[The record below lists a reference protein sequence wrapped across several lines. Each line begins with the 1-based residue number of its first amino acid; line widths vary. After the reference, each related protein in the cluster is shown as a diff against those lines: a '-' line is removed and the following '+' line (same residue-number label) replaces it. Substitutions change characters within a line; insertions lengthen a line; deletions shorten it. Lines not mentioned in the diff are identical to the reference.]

1 MQGPLLPR
9 PSRLFPFSMNTP
21 LTARREL
28 LLLLS
33 LAGIQFTHIVDF
45 MIMMPLGPQLTRLFD
60 ISFAEFGLLVS
71 AYTVAAGLS
80 GLFATTFIDRFD
92 RKRLLLTLYVLFALT
107 TVACGMAPTY
117 GWLMAARIASG
128 FFGGV
133 LSTMTQTIIGD
144 VVPFDRRGRA
154 TGIVMTSFSVATVA
168 GVPAGLMFANLWGWH
183 SAFFAIGLMCLA
195 IGMLANFSVP
205 KLDAHVAHAKDQ
217 HVLHAMGQVL
227 GESNQRMALLLS
239 ATMMFA
245 AFTIIP
251 YITLYL
257 QNNQVMAPHEIPWI
271 YFCGGVVTLFSGR
284 WVGGVT
290 DRLGKRQTFQR
301 AVLFSILPMVVV
313 TLLEP
318 MPLPWVLLATTALF
332 FAMNARMIPG
342 MALLTSAANPKFRG
356 TFMSLNGAV
365 QSFSM
370 GVAAWVGG
378 VLLQSEPSGQVTHF
392 WLCAL
397 VATSASVV
405 AYLLAKRVSMHT

>member
-1 MQGPLLPR
+1 MHTTLSP
-9 PSRLFPFSMNTP
+9 
-21 LTARREL
+21 RREL

-45 MIMMPLGPQLTRLFD
+45 MIMMPLGPQLTELFD

-71 AYTVAAGLS
+71 AYTISAGIS
-80 GLFATTFIDRFD
+80 GLFATTFVDRFD
-92 RKRLLLTLYVLFALT
+92 RKHLLLTLYTLFALT
-107 TVACGMAPTY
+107 TIACGVAPTFF
-117 GWLMAARIASG
+117 WLMAARIAAG

-133 LSTMTQTIIGD
+133 LNTMSQTIIGD
-144 VVPFDRRGRA
+144 VIPFARRGRA

-183 SAFFAIGLMCLA
+183 FAFFAIGVMCLGVGA
-195 IGMLANFSVP
+195 LAFYALPS
-205 KLDAHVAHAKDQ
+205 LDAHIAHGEDK
-217 HVLHAMGQVL
+217 HVLHGMVQVL
-227 GESNQRMALLLS
+227 SEHNQRMALFLS

-257 QNNQVMAPHEIPWI
+257 QNNHVMTASEIPWL

-284 WVGGVT
+284 WIGGIT
-290 DRLGKRQTFQR
+290 DRHGKRETFQK
-301 AVLFSILPMVVV
+301 AVLFSIIPMFAI
-313 TLLEP
+313 TLLTP
-318 MPLPWVLLATTALF
+318 IPLPFVLLTTTLLF
-332 FAMNARMIPG
+332 ASMNGRMIPG

-370 GVAAWVGG
+370 GIASWVGG
-378 VLLQSEPSGQVTHF
+378 MLLQREPSGQVTHY
-392 WLCAL
+392 WLCA
-397 VATSASVV
+397 VV
-405 AYLLAKRVSMHT
+405 AAFASLGAYFLASRVKMHE

>member
-1 MQGPLLPR
+1 MH
-9 PSRLFPFSMNTP
+9 TP
-21 LTARREL
+21 LSARREL

-45 MIMMPLGPQLTRLFD
+45 MIMMPLGPQLTSLFG

-71 AYTVAAGLS
+71 TYTVSAGIS
-80 GLFATTFIDRFD
+80 GLFATTFVDRFD
-92 RKRLLLTLYVLFALT
+92 RKRLLLTLYVLFAFT
-107 TVACGMAPTY
+107 TVACGLAPTY
-117 GWLMAARIASG
+117 GWLMTARIASG

-144 VVPFDRRGRA
+144 VVPFARRGRA

-168 GVPAGLMFANLWGWH
+168 GVPAGLLFANLWGWH
-183 SAFFAIGLMCLA
+183 FAFFAIGVMCLVV
-195 IGMLANFSVP
+195 GVLANYSIP
-205 KLDAHVAHAKDQ
+205 KLDAHVAHAKDK

-227 GESNQRMALLLS
+227 GEHNQRMALLLS
-239 ATMMFA
+239 GTMMFA

-257 QNNQVMAPHEIPWI
+257 QNNQVMAPNEIPWL
-271 YFCGGVVTLFSGR
+271 YFCGGVITLFSGR
-284 WVGGVT
+284 WIGGVT
-290 DRLGKRQTFQR
+290 DRVGKRQTFQR
-301 AVLFSILPMVVV
+301 AVLFSIIPMFAV

-318 MPLPWVLLATTALF
+318 MPLPFVLLVTTALF

-356 TFMSLNGAV
+356 TFLSLNGAV

-370 GVAAWVGG
+370 GIASWIGG
-378 VLLQSEPSGQVTHF
+378 MLLVSDASGQVTHY
-392 WLCAL
+392 WLCAV
-397 VATSASVV
+397 VATCASLL
-405 AYLLAKRVSMHT
+405 AYRLAKRVSMHE

>member
-1 MQGPLLPR
+1 
-9 PSRLFPFSMNTP
+9 
-21 LTARREL
+21 
-28 LLLLS
+28 
-33 LAGIQFTHIVDF
+33 
-45 MIMMPLGPQLTRLFD
+45 
-60 ISFAEFGLLVS
+60 
-71 AYTVAAGLS
+71 
-80 GLFATTFIDRFD
+80 LFATTFIDRFG

-107 TVACGMAPTY
+107 TVACGVAPTY

-144 VVPFDRRGRA
+144 VVPFERRGRA

-168 GVPAGLMFANLWGWH
+168 GVPTGLLFANLWGWH
-183 SAFFAIGLMCLA
+183 TAFFAIGVMCVA
-195 IGMLANFSVP
+195 VGVLANYSLP
-205 KLDAHVAHAKDQ
+205 KLDGHVAHAKDK

-227 GESNQRMALLLS
+227 GEPNQRMALLLS

-257 QNNQVMAPHEIPWI
+257 QNNHVMAPHDIPWL

-284 WVGGVT
+284 WVGGLT
-290 DRLGKRQTFQR
+290 DRLGKRETFQR
-301 AVLFSILPMVVV
+301 AVLFSIIPMFGV
-313 TLLEP
+313 TLLVP
-318 MPLPWVLLATTALF
+318 MPLPLVLTATTALF

-365 QSFSM
+365 QSFAM

-378 VLLQSEPSGQVTHF
+378 MLLQNEPSGQVTHY
-392 WLCAL
+392 WLCA
-397 VATSASVV
+397 VV
-405 AYLLAKRVSMHT
+405 ASCASLLAYVLAKRVSMHQ

>member
-1 MQGPLLPR
+1 MHP
-9 PSRLFPFSMNTP
+9 P
-21 LTARREL
+21 LTARREF

-33 LAGIQFTHIVDF
+33 LAGIQFTHLVDF
-45 MIMMPLGPQLTRLFD
+45 VIMMPLGPQLTILFD

-92 RKRLLLTLYVLFALT
+92 RKHLLLTLYVLFALT
-107 TVACGMAPTY
+107 TVACGIAPTY

-133 LSTMTQTIIGD
+133 LSAMTQTIIGD
-144 VVPFDRRGRA
+144 VVPFERRGRA
-154 TGIVMTSFSVATVA
+154 TGIVMTSFSLATVA
-168 GVPAGLMFANLWGWH
+168 GVPAGLLFANLWGWH
-183 SAFFAIGLMCLA
+183 SAFFGIGVMCLA
-195 IGMLANFSVP
+195 VGALAYFSVP
-205 KLDAHVAHAKDQ
+205 RLDAHVAHAKDK

-239 ATMMFA
+239 ASMMFA

-257 QNNQVMAPHEIPWI
+257 QNNQIMAPNEIPWL
-271 YFCGGVVTLFSGR
+271 YFCGGAVTFFSGR

-290 DRLGKRQTFQR
+290 DRVGKRETFQR
-301 AVLFSILPMVVV
+301 AVLFSIIPMVLT

-318 MPLPWVLLATTALF
+318 MPLPFVLLVSTSLF

-370 GVAAWVGG
+370 GAAAWVGG
-378 VLLQSEPSGQVTHF
+378 MLLQKSPNGQVTHF
-392 WLCAL
+392 WLCAV
-397 VATSASVV
+397 VATSAS
-405 AYLLAKRVSMHT
+405 LLAYVLSKRVSMHA

>member
-1 MQGPLLPR
+1 MHTHLSQ
-9 PSRLFPFSMNTP
+9 
-21 LTARREL
+21 RREL

-33 LAGIQFTHIVDF
+33 LAGVQFTHIVDF
-45 MIMMPLGPQLTRLFD
+45 MIMMPLGPQLTRLFG

-71 AYTVAAGLS
+71 AYTIAAGMS
-80 GLFATTFIDRFD
+80 GLFATTFVDRFD
-92 RKRLLLTLYVLFALT
+92 RKRLLLSLYALFALT
-107 TVACGMAPTY
+107 TVACGIAPTY
-117 GWLMAARIASG
+117 AWLMAARIASG

-144 VVPFDRRGRA
+144 VVPFARRGRA

-183 SAFFAIGLMCLA
+183 FAFFGIGVMCIA
-195 IGMLANFSVP
+195 VGVLANFTVP
-205 KLDAHVAHAKDQ
+205 QLDAHVAHAKDK
-217 HVLHAMGQVL
+217 HVLHAMGQIL
-227 GESNQRMALLLS
+227 GEHNQRMALMLS
-239 ATMMFA
+239 GTMMFA

-257 QNNQVMAPHEIPWI
+257 QNNHVMTPNEIPWL

-290 DRLGKRQTFQR
+290 DQLGKRQTFQR
-301 AVLFSILPMVVV
+301 AVLFSIIPMFAV
-313 TLLEP
+313 TLLEAP
-318 MPLPWVLLATTALF
+318 IALPYVLVVSTTLF

-356 TFMSLNGAV
+356 TFLSLNGAV

-370 GVAAWVGG
+370 GIASWIGG
-378 VLLQSEPSGQVTHF
+378 LLLQSEPSGQVTHY
-392 WLCAL
+392 WLCAI
-397 VATSASVV
+397 VATAAS
-405 AYLLAKRVSMHT
+405 LLAYHLATRVAMHE

>member
-1 MQGPLLPR
+1 MHTHLSTR
-9 PSRLFPFSMNTP
+9 K
-21 LTARREL
+21 EL
-28 LLLLS
+28 LLLLV

-45 MIMMPLGPQLTRLFD
+45 MIMMPLGPQLTGLFD

-80 GLFATTFIDRFD
+80 GLFATMFIDRFD

-107 TVACGMAPTY
+107 TVACGVAPTY

-144 VVPFDRRGRA
+144 VVPFARRGRA

-168 GVPAGLMFANLWGWH
+168 GVPAGLLFANQWGWH
-183 SAFFAIGLMCLA
+183 TAFFAIGVMCL
-195 IGMLANFSVP
+195 IVGILAVYSVP
-205 KLDAHVAHAKDQ
+205 KLDAHVAHAKDK

-227 GESNQRMALLLS
+227 GEANQRMALLLS
-239 ATMMFA
+239 ATMLFS

-251 YITLYL
+251 YITLYM
-257 QNNQVMAPHEIPWI
+257 QKNQVMAAHEIPWL

-284 WVGGVT
+284 WVGSVT

-301 AVLFSILPMVVV
+301 AALFSIIPMFAI
-313 TLLEP
+313 TLLQP
-318 MPLPWVLLATTALF
+318 VPLYVVLLVTTSLF

-378 VLLQSEPSGQVTHF
+378 MLLHNEPNGQVTHY
-392 WLCAL
+392 WWCAVVASCASLLACAL
-397 VATSASVV
+397 AQ
-405 AYLLAKRVSMHT
+405 RVSMHE

>member
-1 MQGPLLPR
+1 MH
-9 PSRLFPFSMNTP
+9 TK

-45 MIMMPLGPQLTRLFD
+45 MIMMPLGPQLTRLFA

-80 GLFATTFIDRFD
+80 GLFATTFIDRFG

-107 TVACGMAPTY
+107 TVACGVAPTY

-144 VVPFDRRGRA
+144 VVPFERRGRA

-168 GVPAGLMFANLWGWH
+168 GVPTGLLFANLWGWH
-183 SAFFAIGLMCLA
+183 TAFFAIGVMCVA
-195 IGMLANFSVP
+195 VGVLANYSLP
-205 KLDAHVAHAKDQ
+205 KLDGHVAHAKDK

-227 GESNQRMALLLS
+227 GEPNQRMALLLS

-257 QNNQVMAPHEIPWI
+257 QNNHVMAPHDIPWL

-284 WVGGVT
+284 WVGGLT
-290 DRLGKRQTFQR
+290 DRLGKRETFQR
-301 AVLFSILPMVVV
+301 AVLFSIIPMFGV
-313 TLLEP
+313 TLLVP
-318 MPLPWVLLATTALF
+318 MPLPLVLTATTALF

-365 QSFSM
+365 QSFAM

-378 VLLQSEPSGQVTHF
+378 MLLQNEPSGQVTHY
-392 WLCAL
+392 WLCA
-397 VATSASVV
+397 VV
-405 AYLLAKRVSMHT
+405 ASCASLLAYVLAKRVSMHQ

>member
-1 MQGPLLPR
+1 MHTHLSP
-9 PSRLFPFSMNTP
+9 
-21 LTARREL
+21 RREL

-33 LAGIQFTHIVDF
+33 LAGVQFTHIVDF
-45 MIMMPLGPQLTRLFD
+45 MIMMPLGPQLTRLFG

-71 AYTVAAGLS
+71 AYTIAAGMS
-80 GLFATTFIDRFD
+80 GLFATTFVDRFD
-92 RKRLLLTLYVLFALT
+92 RKRLLLSLYALFALT
-107 TVACGMAPTY
+107 TVACGIAPTY
-117 GWLMAARIASG
+117 AWLMAARIASG

-144 VVPFDRRGRA
+144 VVPFARRGRA

-183 SAFFAIGLMCLA
+183 FAFFGIGVMCIA
-195 IGMLANFSVP
+195 VGVLANFTVP
-205 KLDAHVAHAKDQ
+205 QLDAHIAHAKDK
-217 HVLHAMGQVL
+217 HVLHAMGQIL
-227 GESNQRMALLLS
+227 GEHNQRMALMLS
-239 ATMMFA
+239 GTMMFA

-257 QNNQVMAPHEIPWI
+257 QNNHVMTSNEIPWL

-301 AVLFSILPMVVV
+301 AVLFSIIPMFAI
-313 TLLEP
+313 TLLEAP
-318 MPLPWVLLATTALF
+318 IALPYVLLVSTTLF

-356 TFMSLNGAV
+356 TFLSLNGAV

-370 GVAAWVGG
+370 GIASWIGG
-378 VLLQSEPSGQVTHF
+378 LLLQSEPSGQVTYY
-392 WLCAL
+392 WLCAI
-397 VATSASVV
+397 VATAAS
-405 AYLLAKRVSMHT
+405 LLAYHLATRVAMHE

>member
-1 MQGPLLPR
+1 MHP
-9 PSRLFPFSMNTP
+9 P
-21 LTARREL
+21 LTARREF

-33 LAGIQFTHIVDF
+33 LAGIQFTHLVDF
-45 MIMMPLGPQLTRLFD
+45 VIMMPLGPQLTILFD

-92 RKRLLLTLYVLFALT
+92 RKHLLLTLYVLFALT
-107 TVACGMAPTY
+107 TVACGIAPTY

-133 LSTMTQTIIGD
+133 LSAMTQTIIGD
-144 VVPFDRRGRA
+144 VVPFERRGRA
-154 TGIVMTSFSVATVA
+154 TGIVMTSFSLATVA
-168 GVPAGLMFANLWGWH
+168 GVPAGLLFANLWGWH
-183 SAFFAIGLMCLA
+183 SAFFGIGVMCLA
-195 IGMLANFSVP
+195 VGALAYFSVP
-205 KLDAHVAHAKDQ
+205 RLDAHVAHAKDK

-227 GESNQRMALLLS
+227 GEPNQRMALLLS
-239 ATMMFA
+239 ASMMFA

-257 QNNQVMAPHEIPWI
+257 QNNQIMAPNEIPWL
-271 YFCGGVVTLFSGR
+271 YFCGGAVTFFSGR

-290 DRLGKRQTFQR
+290 DRVGKRETFQR
-301 AVLFSILPMVVV
+301 AVLFSIIPMVLT

-318 MPLPWVLLATTALF
+318 MPLPFVLLVSTSLF

-370 GVAAWVGG
+370 GAAAWVGG
-378 VLLQSEPSGQVTHF
+378 MLLQRSPNGQVTHF

-397 VATSASVV
+397 VATSAS
-405 AYLLAKRVSMHT
+405 LLAYVLSKRVSMHA

>member
-1 MQGPLLPR
+1 MHTHL
-9 PSRLFPFSMNTP
+9 S
-21 LTARREL
+21 ARREL

-45 MIMMPLGPQLTRLFD
+45 MIMMPLGPQLTSLFG

-71 AYTVAAGLS
+71 TYTVSAGIS
-80 GLFATTFIDRFD
+80 GLFATTFVDRFD
-92 RKRLLLTLYVLFALT
+92 RKRLLLTLYVLFAFT
-107 TVACGMAPTY
+107 TVACGLAPTY
-117 GWLMAARIASG
+117 GWLMTARIASG

-144 VVPFDRRGRA
+144 VVPFARRGRA

-168 GVPAGLMFANLWGWH
+168 GVPAGLLFANLWGWH
-183 SAFFAIGLMCLA
+183 FAFFAIGAMCLVV
-195 IGMLANFSVP
+195 GVLANYSIP
-205 KLDAHVAHAKDQ
+205 KLDAHVAHAKDK

-227 GESNQRMALLLS
+227 GEHNQRMALLLS
-239 ATMMFA
+239 GTMMFA

-257 QNNQVMAPHEIPWI
+257 QNNQVMAPNEIPWL
-271 YFCGGVVTLFSGR
+271 YFCVGVITLFSGR
-284 WVGGVT
+284 WIGGVT
-290 DRLGKRQTFQR
+290 DRVGKRQTFQR
-301 AVLFSILPMVVV
+301 AVLFSIIPMFAV

-318 MPLPWVLLATTALF
+318 MPLPFVLLVTTALF

-356 TFMSLNGAV
+356 TFLSLNGAV

-370 GVAAWVGG
+370 GIASWIGG
-378 VLLQSEPSGQVTHF
+378 MLLVSEASGQVTHY
-392 WLCAL
+392 WLCAV
-397 VATSASVV
+397 VATCASLL
-405 AYLLAKRVSMHT
+405 AYRLAKRVSMHE

>member
-1 MQGPLLPR
+1 MH
-9 PSRLFPFSMNTP
+9 TH

-28 LLLLS
+28 FVLLS

-45 MIMMPLGPQLTRLFD
+45 MIMMPLGPQLTALFD
-60 ISFAEFGLLVS
+60 ITLPEFGLLVS
-71 AYTVAAGLS
+71 AYTVAAGIS

-92 RKRLLLTLYVLFALT
+92 RKRLLLALYACFALT
-107 TVACGMAPTY
+107 TVACGLAPSFV
-117 GWLMAARIASG
+117 WLMLARIASG

-133 LSTMTQTIIGD
+133 LSTMSQTIIGD
-144 VVPFDRRGRA
+144 VIPFARRGRA

-168 GVPAGLMFANLWGWH
+168 GVPAGLLFANLWGWH
-183 SAFFAIGLMCLA
+183 FAFFGIGVLCL
-195 IGMLANFSVP
+195 GVGVLAYYSLP
-205 KLDAHVAHAKDQ
+205 TLDAHVAHGKDK
-217 HVLHAMGQVL
+217 HVLHAMAQVL
-227 GESNQRMALLLS
+227 GEPNQRMALLLS
-239 ATMMFA
+239 GTMMFA

-257 QNNQVMAPHEIPWI
+257 QTNQVMAPHEIPWL
-271 YFCGGVVTLFSGR
+271 YFCGGVITLFSGR
-284 WVGGVT
+284 WVGGLT

-301 AVLFSILPMVVV
+301 AVLFSIVPMFVV

-318 MPLPWVLLATTALF
+318 VPLPFVLLVTTTLF

-378 VLLQSEPSGQVTHF
+378 LLLQREPGGHVTHY
-392 WLCAL
+392 WLCAI
-397 VATSASVV
+397 VATCAS
-405 AYLLAKRVSMHT
+405 LLAYQLAKHVSMHE

>member
-1 MQGPLLPR
+1 MH
-9 PSRLFPFSMNTP
+9 TH

-28 LLLLS
+28 FVLLS

-45 MIMMPLGPQLTRLFD
+45 MIMMPLGPQLTALFD
-60 ISFAEFGLLVS
+60 ITLPEFGLLVS
-71 AYTVAAGLS
+71 AYTVAAGIS

-92 RKRLLLTLYVLFALT
+92 RKRLLLALYALFALT
-107 TVACGMAPTY
+107 TVACGLAPSFM
-117 GWLMAARIASG
+117 WLMLARIASG

-144 VVPFDRRGRA
+144 VIPFARRGRA

-168 GVPAGLMFANLWGWH
+168 GVPAGLLFANLWGWH
-183 SAFFAIGLMCLA
+183 YAFFGIGVLCLGVA
-195 IGMLANFSVP
+195 ALAFYSLP
-205 KLDAHVAHAKDQ
+205 TLDAHTAHGKDK

-227 GESNQRMALLLS
+227 GEPNQRMALMLS
-239 ATMMFA
+239 GTMMFA

-257 QNNQVMAPHEIPWI
+257 QTNHVMAPDEIPLL
-271 YFCGGVVTLFSGR
+271 YFCGGAITLFSGR
-284 WVGGVT
+284 WVGGLT
-290 DRLGKRQTFQR
+290 DRIGKRQTFQR
-301 AVLFSILPMVVV
+301 AVLFSIVPMFAV

-318 MPLPWVLLATTALF
+318 VPLPFVLLVTTLLF

-356 TFMSLNGAV
+356 TFLSLNGAV

-378 VLLQSEPSGQVTHF
+378 LLLQREPGGHVTHY
-392 WLCAL
+392 WLCAI
-397 VATSASVV
+397 VATCASLL
-405 AYLLAKRVSMHT
+405 AYQLAKRVSMHE

>member
-1 MQGPLLPR
+1 MHTHL
-9 PSRLFPFSMNTP
+9 S
-21 LTARREL
+21 ARREL

-45 MIMMPLGPQLTRLFD
+45 MIMMPLGPQLTSLFG

-71 AYTVAAGLS
+71 TYTVSAGIS
-80 GLFATTFIDRFD
+80 GLFATTFVDRFD
-92 RKRLLLTLYVLFALT
+92 RKRLLLTLYVLFAFT
-107 TVACGMAPTY
+107 TVACGLAPTY
-117 GWLMAARIASG
+117 GWLMTARIASG

-144 VVPFDRRGRA
+144 VVPFARRGRA

-168 GVPAGLMFANLWGWH
+168 GVPAGLLFANLWGWH
-183 SAFFAIGLMCLA
+183 FAFFAIGAMCLVV
-195 IGMLANFSVP
+195 GVLANYSIP
-205 KLDAHVAHAKDQ
+205 KLDAHVAHAKDK

-227 GESNQRMALLLS
+227 GEHNQRMALLLS
-239 ATMMFA
+239 GTMMFA

-257 QNNQVMAPHEIPWI
+257 QNNQVMAPNEIPWL
-271 YFCGGVVTLFSGR
+271 YFCGGVITLFSGR
-284 WVGGVT
+284 WIGGVT
-290 DRLGKRQTFQR
+290 DRVGKRQTFQR
-301 AVLFSILPMVVV
+301 AVLFSIIPMFAV

-318 MPLPWVLLATTALF
+318 MPLPFVLLVTTALF

-356 TFMSLNGAV
+356 TFLSLNGAV

-370 GVAAWVGG
+370 GIASWIGG
-378 VLLQSEPSGQVTHF
+378 MLLVSEASGQVTHY
-392 WLCAL
+392 WLCAV
-397 VATSASVV
+397 VATCASLL
-405 AYLLAKRVSMHT
+405 AYRLAKRVSMHE

>member
-1 MQGPLLPR
+1 MHTQ
-9 PSRLFPFSMNTP
+9 

-45 MIMMPLGPQLTRLFD
+45 MIMMPLGPQLTRLFG

-71 AYTVAAGLS
+71 AYTVSAGLS

-92 RKRLLLTLYVLFALT
+92 RKHLLLTLYLLFALT
-107 TVACGMAPTY
+107 TVACGIAPTY

-144 VVPFDRRGRA
+144 VVPFARRGRA

-168 GVPAGLMFANLWGWH
+168 GVPVGLLFANLWGWH
-183 SAFFAIGLMCLA
+183 SAFFAIGVMCVA
-195 IGMLANFSVP
+195 VGALANYSVP
-205 KLDAHVAHAKDQ
+205 KLDAHVAHGKDK

-227 GESNQRMALLLS
+227 GEANQRMALLLS

-245 AFTIIP
+245 AFTIVP
-251 YITLYL
+251 YITLYI
-257 QNNQVMAPHEIPWI
+257 QNNAIMTPDEIPWL
-271 YFCGGVVTLFSGR
+271 YVCGGVVTLFSGR
-284 WVGGVT
+284 WIGGVT
-290 DRLGKRQTFQR
+290 DRLGKRETFQR
-301 AVLFSILPMVVV
+301 AVLFSIIPMVVV
-313 TLLEP
+313 TLLQP
-318 MPLPWVLLATTALF
+318 MPLFWVLLATTAMF

-370 GVAAWVGG
+370 GIASWVGG
-378 VLLQSEPSGQVTHF
+378 MLLQSEPSGQVTHY
-392 WLCAL
+392 WLCAV
-397 VATSASVV
+397 VATCASLL
-405 AYLLAKRVSMHT
+405 AYVLAKRVSMHP